1 MEVSWGSSWRSD
13 ALQVNTLTAIRSGLH
28 EITRLMYGARRTW
41 ADDAGCNQVPRGR
54 LIFL

>member
-1 MEVSWGSSWRSD
+1 MEASWGSSWRSD
-13 ALQVNTLTAIRSGLH
+13 ALQVNTLTEIRSGLH

-41 ADDAGCNQVPRGR
+41 ADDAGFNQVPRGR